1 MKCTICLSKIEK
13 DYISCKKCIYKYHSE
28 CLEEWINHSRSTKC
42 PICKTNIKIK
52 KTLPLLNKCLEER
65 EKYQQLEIQGYYN
78 TNPLENQFNF
88 LQSMAIKCSKYIAVS
103 SIVVVPIITIGII
116 NFTQYK

>member
-42 PICKTNIKIK
+42 PICKTTIKIK
-52 KTLPLLNKCLEER
+52 KTLPSLNKCLGEH
-65 EKYQQLEIQGYYN
+65 EKYQQLDIQGYYN
-78 TNPLENQFNF
+78 TNLFENQFIF
-88 LQSMAIKCSKYIAVS
+88 LQSMAIKCKKYIAVS
-103 SIVVVPIITIGII
+103 SIVVLPIVAIGII
-116 NFTQYK
+116 NFMQYK